1 MVKLSAVTVDEAA
14 GHEISSSG
22 GGGGSSVGAD
32 GWHEEIICGIPARR
46 VKILLTND
54 MRKATGED
62 SHQQGTNVDAWY
74 DKAGDVF
81 VLTDNGG
88 DTCFLEA
95 EEFEALGEIE
105 AVESDEDEF
114 ASDDDSEPAEE
125 STTPSPL
132 GATIAFQ
139 QEIAN
144 ASALVATCAVEWA
157 KAQDAAKSAKKQ
169 FEGAVEDL
177 RSIIGRGPEVM
188 PLFDQAVFDQATMKA
203 AEPTAEATSGDDWR
217 STPIDTL
224 FSDVKGLGAKKQE
237 AVRDAIPTLGAFE
250 DLRARASLEGESLKA
265 MMPKGIGQD
274 ACDQLEEAALNWLS
288 KNAANGGDGGDAG
301 EG

>member
-14 GHEISSSG
+14 GYEISSSG
-22 GGGGSSVGAD
+22 GGGADDNIGAD

-46 VKILLTND
+46 IKILLTKD

-62 SHQQGTNVDAWY
+62 GHQEGANVDAWY

-95 EEFEALGEIE
+95 EEFEALERIE

-114 ASDDDSEPAEE
+114 AAVAEDAVLGESATADSWEAEALAEIKAARLYVAEMEGRYLEAKERAKDCKQDWEAAVNRLTEVIDE
-125 STTPSPL
+125 STKP
-132 GATIAFQ
+132 
-139 QEIAN
+139 
-144 ASALVATCAVEWA
+144 
-157 KAQDAAKSAKKQ
+157 
-169 FEGAVEDL
+169 
-177 RSIIGRGPEVM
+177 M
-188 PLFDQAVFDQATMKA
+188 PLFDQAATKA

-237 AVRDAIPTLGAFE
+237 SVRDAIPTLGAFE
-250 DLRARASLEGESLKA
+250 DLRARASLEGEPLKA
-265 MMPKGIGQD
+265 LMPKGIGQD

-288 KNAANGGDGGDAG
+288 RLSKNAASDDDDGG

>member
-22 GGGGSSVGAD
+22 GGGGSSVGVD
-32 GWHEEIICGIPARR
+32 GWHEEIVCGIPARR

-62 SHQQGTNVDAWY
+62 SHQEGANVDAWY

-95 EEFEALGEIE
+95 EEFEALERIE

-114 ASDDDSEPAEE
+114 AAVAEDAVLGESATADSWEAEALAEIKAARLYVAEMEGRYLEAKERAKDCKQDWEAAVNRLTEVIDE
-125 STTPSPL
+125 STKP
-132 GATIAFQ
+132 
-139 QEIAN
+139 
-144 ASALVATCAVEWA
+144 
-157 KAQDAAKSAKKQ
+157 
-169 FEGAVEDL
+169 
-177 RSIIGRGPEVM
+177 M
-188 PLFDQAVFDQATMKA
+188 PLFDQAATKA
-203 AEPTAEATSGDDWR
+203 AEPTAEATSGDSDDWR

-250 DLRARASLEGESLKA
+250 DLRARASLEGEPLKA

-288 KNAANGGDGGDAG
+288 RLSKNAANGGDGGDAG